1 MLELKNLTAGYG
13 AVQVLNNISLTVP
26 DGAVVTLLGANGAG
40 KSTTLN
46 TIAGLI
52 KSWSGSISYRG
63 ESCVGQPANVLV
75 RRGIALVAEQRE
87 LFLNMGVME
96 NLMLGAFTRDDKAEI
111 KQSLDQVFEMFPRL
125 AERRAQNA
133 RTLSGGEQQMLA
145 IGRGL
150 MSRPSLLLL
159 DEPSLGIAPILVQE
173 IFAQVRKINAQG
185 VGVLVVEQNAAVAMD
200 VASYGYVMENGSI
213 SIEGPTDVL
222 RADPRIQEA
231 YLGDGGH

>member
-1 MLELKNLTAGYG
+1 MLEITNLNAGYG
-13 AVQVLNNISLTVP
+13 TVQVLNNVSLKVP
-26 DGAVVTLLGANGAG
+26 DRSVVTLLGANGAG

-52 KSWSGSISYRG
+52 KAWSGSIAYEGDACAS
-63 ESCVGQPANVLV
+63 VPAHVLV

-87 LFLNMGVME
+87 LFLNMTVLE
-96 NLMLGAFTRDDKAEI
+96 NLMLGAFTRADRAEI
-111 KQSLDQVFEMFPRL
+111 QQSLDQVFEMFPRL
-125 AERRAQNA
+125 AERRGQNT

-145 IGRGL
+145 IGRAL

-185 VGVLVVEQNAAVAMD
+185 VAVLVVEQNASVAMD
-200 VASYGYVMENGSI
+200 VASYGYVMENGRI
-213 SIEGPTDVL
+213 SIEGPTETL
-222 RADPRIQEA
+222 KADPRIQEA
-231 YLGDGGH
+231 YLGDGAH

>member
-1 MLELKNLTAGYG
+1 MLEIKNLNAGYG
-13 AVQVLNNISLTVP
+13 MVQVLNNVSLTVP
-26 DGAVVTLLGANGAG
+26 DRSVVTLLGANGAG

-52 KSWSGSISYRG
+52 KAWSGNIIYG
-63 ESCVGQPANVLV
+63 GQACASVPAHALV

-87 LFLNMGVME
+87 LFLNMTVLE
-96 NLMLGAFTRDDKAEI
+96 NLMLGAFTRDEKTEI
-111 KQSLDQVFEMFPRL
+111 QQSLDQVFEMFPRL
-125 AERRAQNA
+125 AERRNQNT

-173 IFAQVRKINAQG
+173 IFAQIRRINEQG
-185 VGVLVVEQNAAVAMD
+185 VAVLVVEQNAAVAMD
-200 VASYGYVMENGSI
+200 VATYGYVMENGSI
-213 SIEGPTDVL
+213 SIEGPTETL
-222 RADPRIQEA
+222 KADPRIQQA
-231 YLGDGGH
+231 YLGDSGH

>member
-13 AVQVLNNISLTVP
+13 AVQVLNNVSLTVP

-52 KSWSGSISYRG
+52 KSWSGSIAYRG
-63 ESCVGQPANVLV
+63 ESCVGQPANALV

-87 LFLNMGVME
+87 LFLNMSVME

-111 KQSLDQVFEMFPRL
+111 KESLEKVSEMFPRL
-125 AERRAQNA
+125 AERRGQNA

-159 DEPSLGIAPILVQE
+159 DEPSLGIAPIL
-173 IFAQVRKINAQG
+173 G
-185 VGVLVVEQNAAVAMD
+185 VAVLVVEQNAAVAMD

-213 SIEGPTDVL
+213 SIEGPTEVL

>member
-13 AVQVLNNISLTVP
+13 AVQVLNDVTMKVP
-26 DGAVVTLLGANGAG
+26 ERSVVTLLGANGAG

-52 KSWSGSISYRG
+52 KAWSGTIDYRG
-63 ESCVGQPANVLV
+63 QACTGVPANALV

-87 LFLNMGVME
+87 LFLNMSVIE
-96 NLMLGAFTRDDKAEI
+96 NLMLGAFTRDDKTEVQ
-111 KQSLDQVFEMFPRL
+111 QSLEQVFEMFPRL
-125 AERRAQNA
+125 AERRSQNS

-159 DEPSLGIAPILVQE
+159 DEPSLGIAPLLVQE
-173 IFAQVRKINAQG
+173 IFAQVRKINEQG
-185 VGVLVVEQNAAVAMD
+185 VAVLVVEQNAAVAMD
-200 VASYGYVMENGSI
+200 VATYGYVMENGRI
-213 SIEGPTDVL
+213 AIEGPTETL
-222 RADPRIQEA
+222 KKDPRIQEA
-231 YLGDGGH
+231 YLGDGAH

>member
-1 MLELKNLTAGYG
+1 MLEISNLNAGYG
-13 AVQVLNNISLTVP
+13 TVQVLNDVSIKVP
-26 DGAVVTLLGANGAG
+26 DRSVVTLLGANGAG

-52 KSWSGSISYRG
+52 KAWSGTIAYRG
-63 ESCVGQPANVLV
+63 DECAGVPAHSLV
-75 RRGIALVAEQRE
+75 RRGVALVAEQRE
-87 LFLNMGVME
+87 LFLNMSVME

-111 KQSLDQVFEMFPRL
+111 RESLEQVFEMFPRL
-125 AERRAQNA
+125 AERRSQNT

-145 IGRGL
+145 IGRAL

-173 IFAQVRKINAQG
+173 IFAQVRKINERG
-185 VGVLVVEQNAAVAMD
+185 VAVLVVEQNAAIAMD
-200 VASYGYVMENGSI
+200 VASYGYVMENGRI
-213 SIEGPTDVL
+213 SIEGPIETL

>member
-1 MLELKNLTAGYG
+1 MLELMNLTAGYG
-13 AVQVLNNISLTVP
+13 AVQVLNNVSLTVP

-52 KSWSGSISYRG
+52 KSWSGSIAYRG
-63 ESCVGQPANVLV
+63 ESCVGQPANALV

-87 LFLNMGVME
+87 LFLNMSVME

-111 KQSLDQVFEMFPRL
+111 KESLEQVFEMFPRL
-125 AERRAQNA
+125 AERRGQNA

-173 IFAQVRKINAQG
+173 IFAQVRKINALG
-185 VGVLVVEQNAAVAMD
+185 VAVLVVEQNAAVAMD

-213 SIEGPTDVL
+213 SIEGPTEVL

>member
-1 MLELKNLTAGYG
+1 MLEITNLNAGYG
-13 AVQVLNNISLTVP
+13 TVQVLNDVSLKVP
-26 DGAVVTLLGANGAG
+26 DRSVVTLLGANGAG

-52 KSWSGSISYRG
+52 KAWSGSIAYEGDPCAS
-63 ESCVGQPANVLV
+63 VPAHVLV

-87 LFLNMGVME
+87 LFLNMTVME
-96 NLMLGAFTRDDKAEI
+96 NLMLGAFTRADRAEI
-111 KQSLDQVFEMFPRL
+111 QQSLDQVFEMFPRL
-125 AERRAQNA
+125 AERRGQNT

-145 IGRGL
+145 IGRAL

-185 VGVLVVEQNAAVAMD
+185 VAVLVVEQNASVAMD
-200 VASYGYVMENGSI
+200 VASYGYVMENGRI
-213 SIEGPTDVL
+213 SIEGPTETL
-222 RADPRIQEA
+222 KADPRIQEA
-231 YLGDGGH
+231 YLGDGAH

>member
-1 MLELKNLTAGYG
+1 MLELKNLNAGYG
-13 AVQVLNNISLTVP
+13 AVQVLNNVSLTVP
-26 DGAVVTLLGANGAG
+26 DRSVVTLLGANGAG

-52 KSWSGSISYRG
+52 KAWSGSIDYRG
-63 ESCVGQPANVLV
+63 KACAGVAPHSLV

-87 LFLNMGVME
+87 LFLNMTVIE
-96 NLMLGAFTRDDKAEI
+96 NLMLGAFTRDDKAEVQ
-111 KQSLDQVFEMFPRL
+111 QSLDQVFEMFPRL
-125 AERRAQNA
+125 AERRSQNT

-173 IFAQVRKINAQG
+173 IFAQVRKINQQG
-185 VGVLVVEQNAAVAMD
+185 VAVLVVEQNASVAMD
-200 VASYGYVMENGSI
+200 VATYGYVMENGSI
-213 SIEGPTDVL
+213 SIEGPVETL
-222 RADPRIQEA
+222 KADPRIQEA
-231 YLGDGGH
+231 YLGDGSH

>member
-1 MLELKNLTAGYG
+1 MLELKNITAGYG
-13 AVQVLNNISLTVP
+13 AVQVLNNVSLTVP
-26 DGAVVTLLGANGAG
+26 ERSVVTLLGANGAG

-52 KSWSGSISYRG
+52 KSWSGSITYRG
-63 ESCVGQPANVLV
+63 ENCVGEPANVLV

-87 LFLNMGVME
+87 LFLNMSVME

-111 KQSLDQVFEMFPRL
+111 QHSLAQVFEMFPRL
-125 AERRAQNA
+125 AERRSQNS

-173 IFAQVRKINAQG
+173 IFAQVRKINEQG
-185 VGVLVVEQNAAVAMD
+185 VAVLVVEQNASVAMD

>member
-1 MLELKNLTAGYG
+1 
-13 AVQVLNNISLTVP
+13 VLNNVSLTVP

-52 KSWSGSISYRG
+52 KSWSGSIAYRG
-63 ESCVGQPANVLV
+63 ESCVGQPANALV

-87 LFLNMGVME
+87 LFLNMSVME

-111 KQSLDQVFEMFPRL
+111 KESLEQVFEMFPRL
-125 AERRAQNA
+125 AERRGQNA

-173 IFAQVRKINAQG
+173 IFAQVRKINALG
-185 VGVLVVEQNAAVAMD
+185 VAVLVVEQNAAVAMD

-213 SIEGPTDVL
+213 SIEGPTEVL